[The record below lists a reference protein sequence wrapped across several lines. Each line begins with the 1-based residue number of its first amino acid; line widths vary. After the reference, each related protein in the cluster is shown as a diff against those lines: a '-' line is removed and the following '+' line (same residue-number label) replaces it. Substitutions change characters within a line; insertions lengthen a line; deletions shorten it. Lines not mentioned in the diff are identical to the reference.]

1 MKKIDDLSYVL
12 DVLQSELKRRFIKY
26 TAPGTANH
34 NPVIYCFAYLLK
46 LCYVSLPHQH
56 QWSTLSQLLGS
67 LPVAD
72 VIDYPIET

>member
-34 NPVIYCFAYLLK
+34 NPVIHCLAYLLVQ
-46 LCYVSLPHQH
+46 YVIYPCLISASGAHFLNCWGVY
-56 QWSTLSQLLGS
+56 QWQT
-67 LPVAD
+67 
-72 VIDYPIET
+72 